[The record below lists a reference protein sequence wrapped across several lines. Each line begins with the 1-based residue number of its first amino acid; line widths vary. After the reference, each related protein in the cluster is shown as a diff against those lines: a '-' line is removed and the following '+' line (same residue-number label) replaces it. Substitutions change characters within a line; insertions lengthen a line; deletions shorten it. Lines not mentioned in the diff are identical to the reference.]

1 MNWTLGSLL
10 QWTEA
15 YFKKQG
21 LRKPRFDAEFLLS
34 HSLQK
39 RRIDLYLEF
48 DRPVIE
54 KELSAFK
61 ELVKRRVQ
69 HEPIQY
75 MTGRQHFW
83 SFDFSVKPG
92 IFIPR
97 PETECLVEQSL
108 QFLGAR
114 TQESIRI
121 LDIGCGSG
129 VVAVVLA
136 KECPQVAMVAV
147 DISQAALFC
156 ATDNAKK
163 LGVDSRIEF
172 KWSNIYSNIEQGPF
186 DLIVSNPPYIREEE
200 WETLDRE
207 IRDYEPREALV
218 GGERGI
224 DFHLKIISEAPRFLK
239 KGGGVLLEI
248 APDQTGILSEYAKN
262 RNVFS
267 SIDVVK
273 DYSRSERVMVM
284 KVE

>member
-21 LRKPRFDAEFLLS
+21 LGKPRFDAEFLLS

-61 ELVKRRVQ
+61 ELVRRRAQ
-69 HEPIQY
+69 HEPVQY
-75 MTGRQHFW
+75 MTGRQPFW
-83 SFDFSVKPG
+83 SFDFFVKPG

-97 PETECLVEQSL
+97 PETECLVEHAL
-108 QFLGAR
+108 QFLGNRA
-114 TQESIRI
+114 QESIRI

-129 VVAVVLA
+129 VIAVVMA
-136 KECPQVAMVAV
+136 KECPQAAMVAV
-147 DISQAALFC
+147 DISREALSC
-156 ATDNAKK
+156 AMENAKRW
-163 LGVDSRIEF
+163 GVDSRIEF
-172 KWSNIYSNIEQGPF
+172 KLSDIYSNVEQSPF
-186 DLIVSNPPYIREEE
+186 DLIVSNPPYVREDE

-207 IRDYEPREALV
+207 IREYEPREAFV

-224 DFHLKIISEAPRFLK
+224 DFHLRIISESPRFLQK
-239 KGGGVLLEI
+239 KGGVLLEI
-248 APDQTGILSEYAKN
+248 APDQVSILSEYAKN
-262 RNVFS
+262 MNVFS
-267 SIDVVK
+267 GIDVIK
-273 DYSRSERVMVM
+273 DYSHRERVMVL